1 MEEKERREGK
11 EGGGKRGEKG
21 RGERAFKYLNMIHNS
36 EWQSC
41 LCSECSNYMQQ

>member
-11 EGGGKRGEKG
+11 EGGGKRGEK